1 MAASDPP
8 TAPLPE
14 SIGRYRIVRL
24 LGEGAMGRVLLAHD
38 PVLDREVAVKHL
50 RADLNIPDDVRRGL
64 VKRMRHEARA
74 AARVMHPHL
83 VTLHDMGE
91 DDRVGLYLVFEYV
104 AGPTLKERVVA
115 GRLPPKEAART
126 AVELGTALTTAHDAG
141 ILHRDIKP
149 ENVILSK
156 KGAKIADFGIARIPD
171 STLTHQGGL
180 MGTPAYSAPET
191 FRTST
196 FSPES
201 DQFSLAAT
209 VYEATSGKRAFPG
222 DDAVA
227 VAQRI
232 LHETVEPFAASLH
245 LSAEVDH
252 VFARALSRR
261 PRERFSSCEAFGRA
275 LSDALLAP
283 SGAPGAGPG
292 PASEPGSAT
301 RSAAGP
307 AARSDTS
314 SATRSDTGSAA
325 RSDTGSAARSS
336 GGSATRS
343 GAGSEGDATMS
354 RTGGLRTSS
363 TRAESSPVTAE
374 GLPRE
379 RRGNHILLGVIAV
392 VVTGLLLLRTA
403 LKPADA
409 PPPALPASAVAPAA
423 PAASSSAPRPKV
435 APVKPARTSS
445 TSTPPT
451 GDAGPPAPGDP
462 TASPADSGGPPGA
475 PAISSSEP
483 ASGNGPTVSEPP
495 ATSSSSSGTAAP
507 STTPSSAPPA
517 KSPDAGR

>member
-1 MAASDPP
+1 MVDSTPPP
-8 TAPLPE
+8 TDLPE
-14 SIGRYRIVRL
+14 NIGRYRVLRL

-50 RADLNIPDDVRRGL
+50 RADLQIPDEVRRGL

-104 AGPTLKERVVA
+104 EGPTLKERVA
-115 GRLPPKEAART
+115 GGRMAPKEAARV
-126 AVELGTALTTAHDAG
+126 AVELGTALTTAHEAG

-156 KGAKIADFGIARIPD
+156 KGAKIADFGIAKIPD

-209 VYEATSGKRAFPG
+209 LYEAASGKRAFPG

-232 LHETVEPFAASLH
+232 LHESAEPFA
-245 LSAEVDH
+245 SALALPEDVDR
-252 VFARALSRR
+252 VFGRALSRR

-275 LSDALLAP
+275 LADALLGTP
-283 SGAPGAGPG
+283 SGGAGPG
-292 PASEPGSAT
+292 AGGDPEARSAAGDSGSVSRWAAGDSTSAT
-301 RSAAGP
+301 RSAAGDSTSATRS
-307 AARSDTS
+307 AASGAASRSAAGDAISATRS
-314 SATRSDTGSAA
+314 AAGDSATRSDAGDAITS
-325 RSDTGSAARSS
+325 RTER
-336 GGSATRS
+336 ATRTS
-343 GAGSEGDATMS
+343 GEGAP
-354 RTGGLRTSS
+354 TS
-363 TRAESSPVTAE
+363 AVD

-379 RRGNHILLGVIAV
+379 RRGSHIVLGVIAV
-392 VVTGLLLLRTA
+392 AITGMLLVRTA
-403 LKPADA
+403 LK
-409 PPPALPASAVAPAA
+409 
-423 PAASSSAPRPKV
+423 
-435 APVKPARTSS
+435 
-445 TSTPPT
+445 
-451 GDAGPPAPGDP
+451 
-462 TASPADSGGPPGA
+462 
-475 PAISSSEP
+475 SEEVP
-483 ASGNGPTVSEPP
+483 EP
-495 ATSSSSSGTAAP
+495 AP
-507 STTPSSAPPA
+507 STTASAAAPPA
-517 KSPDAGR
+517 STSAPKPPKVPPVRTAKPMSTSTVSTADAGAPDPGATSDPANGDAPPAASPSSSASSTANAAPTITADPNDLPLRPR